1 MDMRYLDFCLSD
13 PMFYDS
19 PRGIT
24 NTAGPDYLA
33 DFDVPAG
40 WSATPRGSWTFVRP
54 PVAQLPAQGWKV
66 HVSATPDGA
75 RHVLREVWDYCV
87 TRDITFKFLANPI
100 DLLLRNSKY
109 ADRAGSGKFVTIYP
123 KDVEQL
129 GNVLRGLGA
138 ALDGADGPYV
148 LSDIRWGRG
157 PLYVR
162 YGGFVERFCRL
173 ADGERVL
180 AIATPDGR
188 LVPDRRRPSF
198 TPPSWVDIP
207 EVLATSIA
215 ARSNQGAANRFP
227 FRIIRSLHFSNGGG
241 VYLAVDTRVD
251 REVVLKEARP
261 HAGLDQDGT
270 DAVQRLLRERDF
282 LEKLANTGVVPELY
296 EHLVYWEHHF
306 LVEEYI
312 EGRSI
317 GREMVERIPL
327 IRAGTTDVHVRD
339 YAAWALEVLDK
350 VSRCVRLMHD
360 NGVAFGDLHPHNI
373 LLRPDGEVRFI
384 DLEMASYLTDEQ
396 RPALGAPG
404 YVAPDGRAGGDA
416 DHYALACLRLSLFLP
431 LTTLLP
437 LDRAKVAMLADSVVR
452 RFGLPESFAT
462 EIIETTR
469 DRTGKDP
476 AERDHAASL
485 AAPLAAEVD
494 AGTPDWP
501 ALCRSIRDAIL
512 ASATPTRTDRLFPG
526 DIAQFTHTGIGMA
539 YGTAGVLYSLAEAGF
554 DRSPEG
560 EDWLLDAVRR
570 GRCDEQVGFY
580 NGLHGVAYAMARLGR
595 DEDAL
600 TVLDRAMDAPRDA
613 LPASL
618 FSGLAGIGL
627 NLLHFALRTGDPS
640 LLDRAIDLGT
650 ELAGRLELTSTRV
663 GEPTVTGKPRAGLL
677 HGPSGAALLFVRL
690 FEATDDQRF
699 LDLAEIALRRDVD
712 RCVEIADGSLQVDE
726 GWRVMPY
733 VETGSVGVGL
743 VLREFLSHR
752 EHPDLTGALSRIQR
766 AAEAELVICS
776 GLFNGRAGLIT
787 FLTTM
792 GSDGAVLDRHLRRLA
807 WHIMSYGGHVA
818 FPGDQLMRLSMD
830 LATGSAGVLFALNG
844 ALDRDGRTLPF
855 LTPPE
860 SHVSRRITTS

>member
-1 MDMRYLDFCLSD
+1 MRYLEFCLTD
-13 PMFYDS
+13 PVFYDS

-24 NTAGPDYLA
+24 NVAAKAYLA
-33 DFDVPAG
+33 DFDVPPG
-40 WSATPRGSWTFVRP
+40 WTASPRGSWTFVRP
-54 PVAQLPAQGWKV
+54 PAAQLPAQGWKV
-66 HVSATPDGA
+66 HVSATPGNA
-75 RHVLREVWDYCV
+75 RDVLRGVWDYCV
-87 TRDITFKFLANPI
+87 SRDITFKFLTNPI

-123 KDVEQL
+123 RDTEQL
-129 GNVLRGLGA
+129 GNILRGLGA
-138 ALDGADGPYV
+138 VLDGSTGPYI
-148 LSDIRWGRG
+148 LSDIRWGPG

-162 YGGFVERFCRL
+162 YGGFAERFCRL
-173 ADGERVL
+173 AGGEQVL

-188 LVPDRRRPSF
+188 LVPDQRRPSF
-198 TPPSWVDIP
+198 TPPPWVDIP
-207 EVLATSIA
+207 EVVATSIA
-215 ARSNQGAANRFP
+215 ARTNQGAATRFP
-227 FRIIRSLHFSNGGG
+227 FRIVRSLHFSNGGG
-241 VYLAVDTRVD
+241 VYLAVDTRGD

-282 LEKLANTGVVPELY
+282 LEKLANTRVVPELY
-296 EHLVYWEHHF
+296 EHLVCWEHHF

-312 EGRSI
+312 EGRSV

-327 IRAGTTDVHVRD
+327 IRAGTGDVHVRE
-339 YAAWALEVLDK
+339 YAAWALDVLDK

-360 NGVAFGDLHPHNI
+360 NGIAFGDLHPHNI

-384 DLEMASYLTDEQ
+384 DLEMASYLVDEK

-404 YVAPDGRAGGDA
+404 YVAPDGRTGGDA
-416 DHYALACLRLSLFLP
+416 DRYALACLRLSLFLP
-431 LTTLLP
+431 LTTLFP
-437 LDRAKVAMLADSVVR
+437 LDQDKVAMLADSVVR
-452 RFGLPESFAT
+452 RFGLPSSYAT

-469 DRTGKDP
+469 DRTRGRPRKQG
-476 AERDHAASL
+476 RAAAF
-485 AAPLAAEVD
+485 AADVD
-494 AGTPDWP
+494 AGNPDWP

-539 YGTAGVLYSLAEAGF
+539 YGAAGVLHSLAEAGLGRF
-554 DRSPEG
+554 PEC
-560 EDWLLDAVRR
+560 EDWLLDAVRQ

-580 NGLHGVAYAMARLGR
+580 NGLHGVAYVLAGLGR
-595 DEDAL
+595 GDDAL
-600 TVLDRAMDAPRDA
+600 AVLDRAMVAPRDA
-613 LPASL
+613 LPANL

-640 LLDRAIDLGT
+640 LLDQAIDLGT
-650 ELAGRLELTSTRV
+650 ELAGRLELPPAKV
-663 GEPTVTGKPRAGLL
+663 GESPAATGKPRAGLL

-699 LDLAEIALRRDVD
+699 LDLAETALRRDVD
-712 RCVEIADGSLQVDE
+712 RCVEVADGSLQIDE

-733 VETGSVGVGL
+733 LETGSVGVGL
-743 VLREFLSHR
+743 VLREFLRHR
-752 EHPDLTGALSRIQR
+752 EHPDLTAALSRIRR

-787 FLTTM
+787 FLTAT
-792 GSDGAVLDRHLRRLA
+792 GSDDAVLDRHLRRLA
-807 WHIMSYGGHVA
+807 WHIMSYQDHVA

-830 LATGSAGVLFALNG
+830 LATGSAGVLLALSG
-844 ALDRDGRTLPF
+844 ALDRSGLTLPF
-855 LTPPE
+855 LNPPE
-860 SHVSRRITTS
+860 SRVPRRITTS

>member
-1 MDMRYLDFCLSD
+1 MDMRYLDFCLTD

-19 PRGIT
+19 PRGVT
-24 NTAGPDYLA
+24 DAAAKDYLA
-33 DFDVPAG
+33 DFDVPEG
-40 WSATPRGSWTFVRP
+40 WTASPKGSWTVVRP
-54 PVAQLPAQGWKV
+54 PAARLPPQGWKV

-75 RHVLREVWDYCV
+75 RDVLRGVWDYCV
-87 TRDITFKFLANPI
+87 ARDITFKFLANPI

-123 KDVEQL
+123 KDVDQL

-138 ALDGADGPYV
+138 ALDGAKGPYI
-148 LSDIRWGRG
+148 LSDIRWGSG
-157 PLYVR
+157 PLHVR
-162 YGGFVERFCRL
+162 YGGFAERFCRL
-173 ADGERVL
+173 PDGEQVL

-188 LVPDRRRPSF
+188 LVPDQRRPSF

-215 ARSNQGAANRFP
+215 ARSNQGAATRFP
-227 FRIIRSLHFSNGGG
+227 FRIIRPLHFSNGGG
-241 VYLAVDTRVD
+241 VYLAVDTRDD

-270 DAVQRLLRERDF
+270 DAVRRLLRERDF

-296 EHLVYWEHHF
+296 EHLVCWEHHF

-327 IRAGTTDVHVRD
+327 IRAGTTDVQVRE
-339 YAAWALEVLDK
+339 YAAWALDVLDK
-350 VSRCVRLMHD
+350 VSRCVRVMHD
-360 NGVAFGDLHPHNI
+360 NGIAFGDLHPHNI

-384 DLEMASYLTDEQ
+384 DLEMASYLTDQQ

-404 YVAPDGRAGGDA
+404 YVAPDGRVGGDA

-431 LTTLLP
+431 LTTLFP
-437 LDRAKVAMLADSVVR
+437 LDRAKVATLADSVVR
-452 RFGLPESFAT
+452 RFDLPESYAA

-469 DRTGKDP
+469 DRTGAGP
-476 AERDHAASL
+476 VERGRAAAL
-485 AAPLAAEVD
+485 AAQVD
-494 AGTPDWP
+494 AGTPDWQ
-501 ALCRSIRDAIL
+501 AVCRSIREAIL

-539 YGTAGVLYSLAEAGF
+539 YGAAGVLYSLAEAGF
-554 DRSPEG
+554 GRFADG
-560 EDWLLDAVRR
+560 EDWLLDAVRQ

-580 NGLHGVAYAMARLGR
+580 NGLHGVAYALARLGR
-595 DEDAL
+595 DDDAL
-600 TVLDRAMDAPRDA
+600 AVLDRAMAAPRDA

-627 NLLHFALRTGDPS
+627 NLLHFAMRSRDPS
-640 LLDRAIDLGT
+640 MLDQAIDLGT
-650 ELAGRLELTSTRV
+650 ELAGRLEPPSTRV
-663 GEPTVTGKPRAGLL
+663 GETTVTGKPRTGLL
-677 HGPSGAALLFVRL
+677 HGPSGVALFLVRL
-690 FEATDDQRF
+690 FEATDDRRF
-699 LDLAEIALRRDVD
+699 LDLAETALRRDVD

-743 VLREFLSHR
+743 ALREFLSHR
-752 EHPDLTGALSRIQR
+752 EQPDFTAALSRIRR

-787 FLTTM
+787 FLTTT

-807 WHIMSYGGHVA
+807 WHIMSYQDHVA
-818 FPGDQLMRLSMD
+818 FPGDQVLRLSMD
-830 LATGSAGVLFALNG
+830 LATGSSGVLLALSN
-844 ALDRDGRTLPF
+844 ALDQDGRTLPF

-860 SHVSRRITTS
+860 SRVSRQPRRITTS